1 MWKRFLRKRTHSY
14 KAPLQNTVWI
24 RSCSI
29 QLEMII
35 VNEAIF
41 PRNLSS
47 LTAAKMQKFGD
58 PGLLVTYWN
67 YTMKLVKSD
76 IVELKER

>member
-1 MWKRFLRKRTHSY
+1 MEEILRKRTHSY
-14 KAPLQNTVWI
+14 EAPLQNTVWI

-41 PRNLSS
+41 PRNLS
-47 LTAAKMQKFGD
+47 AAKRQKFGNR
-58 PGLLVTYWN
+58 GLLVTYWN
-67 YTMKLVKSD
+67 YTKKLVKSD
-76 IVELKER
+76 IVELEER